1 MEFGPFLYAS
11 VADSADEFAL
21 QNAQDC
27 FEIMAAFEHL
37 TVESNDGIL
46 SLFEPQFGMLFDAVK
61 WVFGCSTKDRKHG
74 VILEAGDTIISP
86 FACRHHAAIEAEDK
100 RELGTVKRDL

>member
-37 TVESNDGIL
+37 TVESND
-46 SLFEPQFGMLFDAVK
+46 
-61 WVFGCSTKDRKHG
+61 
-74 VILEAGDTIISP
+74 
-86 FACRHHAAIEAEDK
+86 
-100 RELGTVKRDL
+100 